1 MDADHG
7 VVTASLAGE
16 IDLSNASRLL
26 ATITHEVPNEA
37 VGLIM
42 DLSEVG
48 YMDSS
53 GLRMLL
59 ELAKR
64 LGWRDQTMRVVVAD
78 DARIRRIMSLSGVEP
93 VLSIARRSRV
103 HERTSRT
110 NVPQEPSRVTGL
122 V

>member
-1 MDADHG
+1 
-7 VVTASLAGE
+7 VITATLAGE

-26 ATITHEVPNEA
+26 ATIAHEVPNEA

-48 YMDSS
+48 YIDSS

-64 LGWRDQTMRVVVAD
+64 LDWRDQTMRVVVAD
-78 DARIRRIMSLSGVEP
+78 DARIRRILSLSGIEP
-93 VLSIARRSRV
+93 VVSIDASLEVAREHFVNGQTR
-103 HERTSRT
+103 
-110 NVPQEPSRVTGL
+110 
-122 V
+122 